1 MVILLLALV
10 FSVIFVVTG
19 ILIIFGLSALAI
31 GFFYYN
37 ITDGSLVAAVWI
49 IPVLLVLV
57 IAILIILGWLSV
69 IPPKFNRKEK
79 TSFKLRV
86 FNIIILKL
94 LKVLSKIMKKQRIMY
109 MGFVGGLL
117 VGALG
122 TWYLMENPEA
132 KAKII
137 SIIIDF
143 LQKF

>member
-37 ITDGSLVAAVWI
+37 ITDGSLVTAVWI

-69 IPPKFNRKEK
+69 IPPKFNRQEK

-94 LKVLSKIMKKQRIMY
+94 LIS
-109 MGFVGGLL
+109 
-117 VGALG
+117 
-122 TWYLMENPEA
+122 LMTAFFLAEN
-132 KAKII
+132 I
-137 SIIIDF
+137 SI
-143 LQKF
+143 LQSEIPSLQI